1 MEQMLKLCMFLRRAK
16 LTFMQ
21 LLSTEILIVYRLCV
35 DFFWALHLCT
45 KCTVMAKKMLKHTK
59 CAQWVSVQTTDWIH
73 QLFTSRGT
81 EKLMRGSTLAMHQ
94 GCPLPLCHIS
104 SENLTWHVY
113 IGFLHLPFK
122 PLWASW
128 RWGELRLLSPVSLRS
143 FSLCT
148 PSQMSTFG

>member
-1 MEQMLKLCMFLRRAK
+1 MMEQMLKLCMFLRRAK
-16 LTFMQ
+16 LTFAGK
-21 LLSTEILIVYRLCV
+21 LLSTAILIVRKLCADV
-35 DFFWALHLCT
+35 LLALHLCT
-45 KCTVMAKKMLKHTK
+45 KHTVLWVT
-59 CAQWVSVQTTDWIH
+59 AQNHGPNTPVVYIQGHW
-73 QLFTSRGT
+73 
-81 EKLMRGSTLAMHQ
+81 KLMCGTTLVMHQ
-94 GCPLPLCHIS
+94 GWPLPPCHIS